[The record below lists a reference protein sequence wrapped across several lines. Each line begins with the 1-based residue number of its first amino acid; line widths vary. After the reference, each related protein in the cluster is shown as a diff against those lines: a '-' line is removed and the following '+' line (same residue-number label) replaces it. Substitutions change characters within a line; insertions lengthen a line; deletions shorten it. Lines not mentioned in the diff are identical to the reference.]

1 MSGSMTREDFDAY
14 LVPCFAPAPFIP
26 VRAAGSRVWDQQ
38 GKEYIDMAGGIAV
51 NALGHAHPA
60 LAQALQDQLAKLWH
74 IGNGY
79 TNEPVLQ
86 LAKTLVQS
94 TFADKVFFC
103 NSGAEAN
110 EAALKLAR
118 KYAHDKFGGEKS
130 EIIAF
135 NHAFHGRT
143 LFTVSVGGQPKYS
156 SDYAPLPQGITHLP
170 YNDIEAVTAAIS
182 SRTCAVI
189 VEPIIG
195 EGGVIP
201 ADPAFLQALR
211 TLCDRHHAT
220 LIFDEVQTGAGRTGH
235 LYAYQHYNV
244 VPDILTSAKG
254 LGGGF
259 PIGAMLAKEA
269 WAQVFQP
276 GTHGTTFG
284 GNPLAAT
291 VANAVLA
298 HLDAPLLAGVGERHA
313 LIVDQLN
320 AISARYDAFSAV
332 RGTGLLIGAEL
343 AGPLRGKAKTLT
355 NLAAEEGLIALIA
368 GPDVLRF
375 APALN
380 IPLADIQQGFLF
392 VLEDTALARVVGVSA
407 IEVAVGLDEPFY
419 NFRIQKTVRA
429 SKALGVYKP
438 QELLNLSYDHTG
450 HSELCTLFLDPAYQ
464 RNRNGLLLSKAR
476 FLFIAAFREWF
487 SPHLFAELRGCSDE
501 QGQSPFWDALGHHFF
516 DIPFADADR
525 LTGTGMKTFIAELM
539 PAYPIYISLL
549 PEAARGVIGQV
560 HPNTAPAR
568 AILEKEGFSWRGSVD
583 IFDAGPVLEADT
595 DQIRAV
601 RDSQRLPVRQLMGDL
616 PAPTLV
622 ANGQFDNFR
631 ALLVAHEEQVSLDS
645 AALDALQVSE
655 TDRVYTVTLNP
666 EDNRSWR

>member
-1 MSGSMTREDFDAY
+1 MDSEKVIKRDNEYVLHTYNRNPIALEKGHGLYAEGPEGQKYLDFTSGIGVNSLGYCDLAWAEAVSDQAHKLQHTSNLYYTA
-14 LVPCFAPAPFIP
+14 PC
-26 VRAAGSRVWDQQ
+26 
-38 GKEYIDMAGGIAV
+38 GK
-51 NALGHAHPA
+51 
-60 LAQALQDQLAKLWH
+60 LAKKLCKRT
-74 IGNGY
+74 GM
-79 TNEPVLQ
+79 
-86 LAKTLVQS
+86 S
-94 TFADKVFFC
+94 KVFFG

-380 IPLADIQQGFLF
+380 IPLADIAEAF
-392 VLEDTALARVVGVSA
+392 VRLDRA
-407 IEVAVGLDEPFY
+407 VA
-419 NFRIQKTVRA
+419 
-429 SKALGVYKP
+429 
-438 QELLNLSYDHTG
+438 
-450 HSELCTLFLDPAYQ
+450 
-464 RNRNGLLLSKAR
+464 
-476 FLFIAAFREWF
+476 
-487 SPHLFAELRGCSDE
+487 
-501 QGQSPFWDALGHHFF
+501 
-516 DIPFADADR
+516 R
-525 LTGTGMKTFIAELM
+525 LT
-539 PAYPIYISLL
+539 
-549 PEAARGVIGQV
+549 R
-560 HPNTAPAR
+560 
-568 AILEKEGFSWRGSVD
+568 
-583 IFDAGPVLEADT
+583 
-595 DQIRAV
+595 
-601 RDSQRLPVRQLMGDL
+601 
-616 PAPTLV
+616 
-622 ANGQFDNFR
+622 
-631 ALLVAHEEQVSLDS
+631 
-645 AALDALQVSE
+645 
-655 TDRVYTVTLNP
+655 
-666 EDNRSWR
+666 

>member
-1 MSGSMTREDFDAY
+1 Y

-118 KYAHDKFGGEKS
+118 KYTHDKFGGEKS

-284 GNPLAAT
+284 GNPLACAAALAT
-291 VANAVLA
+291 INVLLTQNLPA
-298 HLDAPLLAGVGERHA
+298 QAAQKGDMLLDGFRLLAQEYPDLVNE
-313 LIVDQLN
+313 
-320 AISARYDAFSAV
+320 V
-332 RGTGLLIGAEL
+332 RGKGMLMAIEFVDNEIGYDFASEMFRQRVL
-343 AGPLRGKAKTLT
+343 VAGTLNNAKTIRIEPPLT
-355 NLAAEEGLIALIA
+355 LTLEQCEQVLKAARKALAALRVSVEEA
-368 GPDVLRF
+368 
-375 APALN
+375 
-380 IPLADIQQGFLF
+380 
-392 VLEDTALARVVGVSA
+392 
-407 IEVAVGLDEPFY
+407 
-419 NFRIQKTVRA
+419 
-429 SKALGVYKP
+429 
-438 QELLNLSYDHTG
+438 
-450 HSELCTLFLDPAYQ
+450 
-464 RNRNGLLLSKAR
+464 
-476 FLFIAAFREWF
+476 
-487 SPHLFAELRGCSDE
+487 
-501 QGQSPFWDALGHHFF
+501 
-516 DIPFADADR
+516 
-525 LTGTGMKTFIAELM
+525 
-539 PAYPIYISLL
+539 
-549 PEAARGVIGQV
+549 
-560 HPNTAPAR
+560 
-568 AILEKEGFSWRGSVD
+568 
-583 IFDAGPVLEADT
+583 
-595 DQIRAV
+595 
-601 RDSQRLPVRQLMGDL
+601 
-616 PAPTLV
+616 
-622 ANGQFDNFR
+622 
-631 ALLVAHEEQVSLDS
+631 
-645 AALDALQVSE
+645 
-655 TDRVYTVTLNP
+655 
-666 EDNRSWR
+666 

>member
-211 TLCDRHHAT
+211 TLCNRHHAT

-254 LGGGF
+254 LGGRLPDRRDAGERGL
-259 PIGAMLAKEA
+259 GAGLPARHPMAPPSA
-269 WAQVFQP
+269 A
-276 GTHGTTFG
+276 TR
-284 GNPLAAT
+284 LAAT

-380 IPLADIQQGFLF
+380 IPLADIAEAF
-392 VLEDTALARVVGVSA
+392 VRLDRA
-407 IEVAVGLDEPFY
+407 VA
-419 NFRIQKTVRA
+419 
-429 SKALGVYKP
+429 
-438 QELLNLSYDHTG
+438 
-450 HSELCTLFLDPAYQ
+450 
-464 RNRNGLLLSKAR
+464 
-476 FLFIAAFREWF
+476 
-487 SPHLFAELRGCSDE
+487 
-501 QGQSPFWDALGHHFF
+501 
-516 DIPFADADR
+516 R
-525 LTGTGMKTFIAELM
+525 LT
-539 PAYPIYISLL
+539 
-549 PEAARGVIGQV
+549 R
-560 HPNTAPAR
+560 
-568 AILEKEGFSWRGSVD
+568 
-583 IFDAGPVLEADT
+583 
-595 DQIRAV
+595 
-601 RDSQRLPVRQLMGDL
+601 
-616 PAPTLV
+616 
-622 ANGQFDNFR
+622 
-631 ALLVAHEEQVSLDS
+631 
-645 AALDALQVSE
+645 
-655 TDRVYTVTLNP
+655 
-666 EDNRSWR
+666 